1 MSIHRSLSLREKE
14 KKSRSVLT
22 RIERI
27 KILMDKGVFKKESSS
42 CFGLP
47 KIKVLKI
54 KIKKEKTKEITP
66 QTAPAPSS
74 SEEKTKISS

>member
-1 MSIHRSLSLREKE
+1 MSIHRSLSLKEKE

-22 RIERI
+22 RLERI
-27 KILMDKGVFKKESSS
+27 KILMDKGVFKEESFS

-54 KIKKEKTKEITP
+54 KIKKEKPKESVPKTTP
-66 QTAPAPSS
+66 TSTS
-74 SEEKTKISS
+74 SEEK

>member
-1 MSIHRSLSLREKE
+1 MSIHRSLSLKEKE
-14 KKSRSVLT
+14 KRSRSVLK

-47 KIKVLKI
+47 KVKVLKI
-54 KIKKEKTKEITP
+54 KIKKGKAKETP
-66 QTAPAPSS
+66 TPTPTPSP
-74 SEEKTKISS
+74 